1 MHATSFTRFF
11 VSRAGKWMDLSND
24 ILFEES
30 TFNPI
35 AANLNGQLS
44 SLLGEYQRDRYSRKV
59 FVGGLPPDIDEGRE

>member
-1 MHATSFTRFF
+1 
-11 VSRAGKWMDLSND
+11 MDLSND

-59 FVGGLPPDIDEGRE
+59 FVGGLPPDIDEGREWSVVAVS